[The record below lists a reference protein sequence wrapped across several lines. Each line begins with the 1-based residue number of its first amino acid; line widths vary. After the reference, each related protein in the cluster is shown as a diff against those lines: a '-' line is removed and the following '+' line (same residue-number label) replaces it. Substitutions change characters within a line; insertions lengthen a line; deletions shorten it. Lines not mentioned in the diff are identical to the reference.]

1 MKIAKW
7 GKQLDISFFLSY
19 LESNPWIKLRV
30 KVVRSVLCMQLILL
44 QLELFG
50 VSVLIFVLNLQ
61 CLFYFL
67 GRPENRNV
75 DKWPKFARLCQL

>member
-7 GKQLDISFFLSY
+7 GKQLNISSY
-19 LESNPWIKLRV
+19 LESNPWIKLSV
-30 KVVRSVLCMQLILL
+30 KVVRSVLCMQLVLL

-61 CLFYFL
+61 WVFL
-67 GRPENRNV
+67 G
-75 DKWPKFARLCQL
+75 FF

>member
-7 GKQLDISFFLSY
+7 GKQLNISSY
-19 LESNPWIKLRV
+19 LESNPWIKLSV
-30 KVVRSVLCMQLILL
+30 KVVRSVLCMQLVLL

-61 CLFYFL
+61 WVFL
-67 GRPENRNV
+67 V
-75 DKWPKFARLCQL
+75 FF

>member
-7 GKQLDISFFLSY
+7 GKQLNISSY
-19 LESNPWIKLRV
+19 LESNPWIKLSV
-30 KVVRSVLCMQLILL
+30 KVVRSVLCMQLVLL

-61 CLFYFL
+61 CFF
-67 GRPENRNV
+67 
-75 DKWPKFARLCQL
+75 FFF